1 MAIVPI
7 AHLVVAARQGHGRTR
22 EEVHR
27 PANAAR
33 NAAEHRDRRSSG
45 KALSRNYEDA
55 VNLPEPKAAW
65 RAPTGFL
72 LFPRPDG
79 FSFLNQTL
87 R

>member
-55 VNLPEPKAAW
+55 VNLPDRKQPGELP
-65 RAPTGFL
+65 
-72 LFPRPDG
+72 PDF
-79 FSFLNQTL
+79 FSFLGSTVSHF
-87 R
+87 